1 MNNHIEINYHKVP
14 LSALMIEQYE
24 LINHN
29 LQNVLSIKKNEASKN
44 SKYNEF
50 NILNEYDDIEF
61 LPYNFKEGFNYL
73 NIGLDKSYF
82 YQSLL
87 DLNINFKN
95 INNFMS
101 KVNEIKLFKS
111 NSEQKVYN
119 KLKKIYIDKRLNNIL
134 KFEILLTLAIYAN
147 FFENNQNNK
156 FYEYFSNNLDVIYLN
171 STVIKKIF
179 NENCKLIVFETEY
192 FNNLNLE
199 YKNEINSS
207 SLEAQMAFHLENVK
221 KRNRYQNRYHIFS
234 NTFFNNRALYGEIP
248 VSTDYEEIIKIKEK
262 TIKFILSIFY
272 ANRKILNNEETIS
285 DEKRK
290 IEIIKYKD
298 EIIDKLIISKIFD
311 EEEKMLFLKKLHNI
325 TVNNSNMDESF
336 EYILKINKFLNIE

>member
-119 KLKKIYIDKRLNNIL
+119 KLKKIYIDKKLNSIL

-179 NENCKLIVFETEY
+179 NEKCKIIVFEPEY
-192 FNNLNLE
+192 FNNLKLE

-207 SLEAQMAFHLENVK
+207 SLESQMEFHLERVK
-221 KRNRYQNRYHIFS
+221 KMTQYNIIS

-248 VSTDYEEIIKIKEK
+248 VSTNYEEIIKIKEK

-285 DEKRK
+285 YEKRK
-290 IEIIKYKD
+290 IEILKYKD
-298 EIIDKLIISKIFD
+298 EIIGKLMNSKIFD

>member
-1 MNNHIEINYHKVP
+1 MYKFLLLFLSLLMVVSCSKV
-14 LSALMIEQYE
+14 EKD
-24 LINHN
+24 

-119 KLKKIYIDKRLNNIL
+119 KL
-134 KFEILLTLAIYAN
+134 
-147 FFENNQNNK
+147 
-156 FYEYFSNNLDVIYLN
+156 
-171 STVIKKIF
+171 
-179 NENCKLIVFETEY
+179 
-192 FNNLNLE
+192 
-199 YKNEINSS
+199 IN
-207 SLEAQMAFHLENVK
+207 
-221 KRNRYQNRYHIFS
+221 
-234 NTFFNNRALYGEIP
+234 
-248 VSTDYEEIIKIKEK
+248 
-262 TIKFILSIFY
+262 
-272 ANRKILNNEETIS
+272 
-285 DEKRK
+285 
-290 IEIIKYKD
+290 
-298 EIIDKLIISKIFD
+298 
-311 EEEKMLFLKKLHNI
+311 
-325 TVNNSNMDESF
+325 
-336 EYILKINKFLNIE
+336 